1 MAALTAIVVFL
12 VVLNSTF
19 VVVNQLG
26 VGSPYQFTSQA
37 NVNIT
42 AIQSAGACSYN
53 ATSGNT
59 NCAPNFG
66 NLGGVLSTLVTFGDF
81 LWALAKMVIFLPM
94 VVGLP
99 AIFLIQD
106 FYAPVLIA
114 GLYNLVVWIIL
125 IFWFNQLISGRYQ
138 FEVD

>member
-66 NLGGVLSTLVTFGDF
+66 NLGGYF
-81 LWALAKMVIFLPM
+81 LH
-94 VVGLP
+94 
-99 AIFLIQD
+99 
-106 FYAPVLIA
+106 
-114 GLYNLVVWIIL
+114 
-125 IFWFNQLISGRYQ
+125 
-138 FEVD
+138 